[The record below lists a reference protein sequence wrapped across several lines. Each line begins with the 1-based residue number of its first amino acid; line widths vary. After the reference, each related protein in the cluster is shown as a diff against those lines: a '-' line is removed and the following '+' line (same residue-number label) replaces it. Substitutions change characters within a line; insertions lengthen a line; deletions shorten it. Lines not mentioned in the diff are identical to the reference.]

1 MLLGVLLPSALFAPD
16 SRPPSPPR
24 LRLTSSH
31 RVREGRCEF
40 HTQLSLHRMNTPT
53 GPDGTPWLQQ
63 EEGKVV
69 GWAPNSLAFARRCC
83 ARLQCLLA

>member
-1 MLLGVLLPSALFAPD
+1 MFLASCHLLIFIPGSLAPPN
-16 SRPPSPPR
+16 PPAAADQ
-24 LRLTSSH
+24 H
-31 RVREGRCEF
+31 VREGRCEF
-40 HTQLSLHRMNTPT
+40 HTRLSLHRMNTPT

-69 GWAPNSLAFARRCC
+69 GWAPNSLAFAQRCC

>member
-1 MLLGVLLPSALFAPD
+1 MLPLATCSLYPWLP
-16 SRPPSPPR
+16 RPLPR
-24 LRLTSSH
+24 LRLTSRH
-31 RVREGRCEF
+31 VREGRCEF
-40 HTQLSLHRMNTPT
+40 HTRLSLHRMNTPT

-69 GWAPNSLAFARRCC
+69 GWAPNSLAFAQRCC